1 MQRYYLSEINLFINN
16 RKIKGMGAVK
26 PKKFLGQHFLKD
38 LGIAQDIA
46 DTVDACP
53 GLPILEV
60 GPGMGVLTQFLM
72 QKKRSVK
79 VVEVDYESV
88 AYLRE
93 NYPALESC
101 IIEDDFLKLDL
112 GKVFGGQPFVLTG
125 NYPYNISSQIFFK
138 MLEYKNLIPCCT
150 GMIQKE
156 VAERIAAGP
165 GSKTYGI
172 LSILIQA
179 WYKVE
184 YLFTVHEQVFNPP
197 PKVKSAVIRLTRN
210 EVTEL
215 GCDEKAFKR
224 IVKTTFNQRRKTLRN
239 SISSIL
245 PKDNELSADPI
256 FNKRP
261 EQLSVQEFIELTNR
275 VEAAL
280 ATGAKE

>member
-1 MQRYYLSEINLFINN
+1 
-16 RKIKGMGAVK
+16 MGLVP

-46 DTVDACP
+46 DTVDTCP
-53 GLPILEV
+53 DRPILEV

-72 QKKRSVK
+72 KKQREVK
-79 VVEVDYESV
+79 VVELDFESV
-88 AYLRE
+88 AYLKE
-93 NYPALESC
+93 NFSALDGN
-101 IIEDDFLKLDL
+101 IIEYDFLKLKL
-112 GKVFGGQPFVLTG
+112 ENLFEGKPFVLTG

-138 MLEYKNLIPCCT
+138 MLDYKDLIPCCT

-156 VAERIAAGP
+156 VAERIAAAP

-172 LSILIQA
+172 LSVLIQA

-184 YLFTVHEQVFNPP
+184 YLFTVHEHVFNPP
-197 PKVKSAVIRLTRN
+197 PKVKSAVIRMTRN
-210 EVTEL
+210 DTTDL
-215 GCDEKAFKR
+215 GCDEKLFKQ

-245 PKDNELSADPI
+245 DKSHPLSADPI

-261 EQLSVQEFIELTNR
+261 EQLSVQEFVELTNQ
-275 VEAAL
+275 VKEAL
-280 ATGAKE
+280 TNNEPKI